1 MLIGSLKT
9 VGTKAAE
16 FVPPLP
22 SKCALVRGKV
32 VAGIET
38 QALLCPCGGEG
49 GGDSDSDGGRESG
62 REDSGEDSGEDASG
76 SGRPRSAIKPLS
88 RRARKG
94 TDPLKRGGASLPTA
108 LSWISLGNPEKC
120 FYNKNQHFFL
130 AACTI

>member
-1 MLIGSLKT
+1 MKA

-22 SKCALVRGKV
+22 SKRALVRGKV

-38 QALLCPCGGEG
+38 QALLCSCGGEG

-76 SGRPRSAIKPLS
+76 SGWPRSAIKPLS
-88 RRARKG
+88 RRARMG
-94 TDPLKRGGASLPTA
+94 TDPHFLCASGGRFPAHLFRIAFRVGIFMRVGLVFPR
-108 LSWISLGNPEKC
+108 E
-120 FYNKNQHFFL
+120 
-130 AACTI
+130 

>member
-1 MLIGSLKT
+1 MKA

-22 SKCALVRGKV
+22 SKRALVRGKV

-94 TDPLKRGGASLPTA
+94 TDPLLKQKGWCQFPGSFELD
-108 LSWISLGNPEKC
+108 
-120 FYNKNQHFFL
+120 FL
-130 AACTI
+130 RKPRKVLL

>member
-1 MLIGSLKT
+1 M
-9 VGTKAAE
+9 
-16 FVPPLP
+16 
-22 SKCALVRGKV
+22 

-62 REDSGEDSGEDASG
+62 REDSGEDSGEDAGG

-94 TDPLKRGGASLPTA
+94 TDPLFKQKGGASSPAA

-120 FYNKNQHFFL
+120 FYYKNQHFFGGL
-130 AACTI
+130 HHLVPDARNHAKRRLECS